1 MYSINDEGRHRFN
14 QRDMF
19 ASSAPGHG
27 SAVQSVRPMY
37 RRTLLRWLAAIAPLR
52 AWAQTASFPGDQEQT
67 LRALAA
73 IVLPSE
79 LGENG
84 IERVVLTF
92 AAWVREYRPG
102 AEMDHGYGF
111 TRLRS
116 KPASPAPAYLQQ
128 LSDLRLKGDIASQRT
143 AVEAALEQAKVTA
156 LPQTPDGKHVA
167 SDLMSFYFRSSE
179 ANDLC
184 YRAHIGRDECRGLSG
199 SEKEPT
205 R

>member
-1 MYSINDEGRHRFN
+1 
-14 QRDMF
+14 
-19 ASSAPGHG
+19 
-27 SAVQSVRPMY
+27 MY
-37 RRTLLRWLAAIAPLR
+37 RRTLLRWLAAIPHLR
-52 AWAQTASFPGDQEQT
+52 AWAQTASFPGDQGEN

-79 LGENG
+79 LGESG
-84 IERVVLTF
+84 VKRVVVAF
-92 AAWVREYRPG
+92 EAWVRDYRPG

-128 LSDLRLKGDIASQRT
+128 LSDLRLTGDLASQRA
-143 AVEAALEQAKVTA
+143 AVDAALEQAKVTA

-167 SDLMSFYFRSSE
+167 SDLMSYYFRSSE

-184 YRAHIGRDECRGLSG
+184 YRAHIGRDDCRGLPG
-199 SEKEPT
+199 SEQEPT